1 MLLRPAVIGLNHGR
15 TYSQFARDG
24 RNPGDS
30 CKGARE
36 SRGRED
42 YGVQSTEDRGETGA
56 KVQIGAELL
65 CKGAKV
71 EAGKITEYG
80 VRITDLGGM
89 REGRGG
95 GGAPVRTGEPG
106 AGKDARRAQAS
117 EGRSTIWRG

>member
-1 MLLRPAVIGLNHGR
+1 MLLRAAVIGLNHGR
-15 TYSQFARDG
+15 TYSQFTRNG

-65 CKGAKV
+65 CKGGKV
-71 EAGKITEYG
+71 NDVEKITEYG
-80 VRITDLGGM
+80 VQSTDLGGM
-89 REGRGG
+89 R
-95 GGAPVRTGEPG
+95 
-106 AGKDARRAQAS
+106 
-117 EGRSTIWRG
+117 

>member
-1 MLLRPAVIGLNHGR
+1 MLLRAAVIGLNHGR

-36 SRGRED
+36 SRGTED

-65 CKGAKV
+65 CTSGKVSAAEGRKGTGWLEYGWLGV
-71 EAGKITEYG
+71 SRRRLRSTEYR
-80 VRITDLGGM
+80 VR
-89 REGRGG
+89 
-95 GGAPVRTGEPG
+95 
-106 AGKDARRAQAS
+106 
-117 EGRSTIWRG
+117 

>member
-36 SRGRED
+36 SRGTED

-71 EAGKITEYG
+71 EAGKITECG

-89 REGRGG
+89 R
-95 GGAPVRTGEPG
+95 
-106 AGKDARRAQAS
+106 
-117 EGRSTIWRG
+117 

>member
-42 YGVQSTEDRGETGA
+42 YVVQSTEDRGETGA

-65 CKGAKV
+65 CKGARV

-89 REGRGG
+89 R
-95 GGAPVRTGEPG
+95 
-106 AGKDARRAQAS
+106 
-117 EGRSTIWRG
+117 